1 MPTTTRRIL
10 PDVHVL
16 TSYFPLPGLGVL
28 PVNAFV
34 VTGSEPM
41 LIDTG
46 LLPETDDFMA
56 ALAGV
61 VDPGDL
67 RWLWLTHADPDH
79 TGSLH
84 RLLDE
89 LPDLR
94 LITSFMNFGQL
105 GLTQPVPPQR
115 VHLLNP
121 GESMPLGDRTV
132 RALRPPTFDNPGTT
146 GLFDRRSRA
155 LFTSD
160 CFGALLPEP
169 ADAADDIDPTVL
181 ADGQTRWS
189 TMDAPWVHNVDRG
202 RFAAELGA
210 VRALDPSY
218 VLSSHLPPAEAC
230 TDRLL
235 DTLAQVPDAPRFD
248 APGQAALTAM
258 LAGLTQP
265 A

>member
-1 MPTTTRRIL
+1 MPTARRVL

-16 TSYFPLPGLGVL
+16 TSHFPLPGFGVV

-41 LIDTG
+41 LVDTG
-46 LLPETDDFMA
+46 LLPESDDFMQV
-56 ALAGV
+56 LAGV

-94 LITSFMNFGQL
+94 LITSFMNFGAL
-105 GLTQPVPPQR
+105 GLTSPVPPQR

-121 GESMPLGDRTV
+121 GESMDLGDRTV
-132 RALRPPTFDNPGTT
+132 TALRPPAFDNPGTA
-146 GLFDRRSRA
+146 GLFDSRSRA
-155 LFTSD
+155 LFSSD
-160 CFGALLPEP
+160 CFGALLQDP
-169 ADAADDIDPTVL
+169 ADAADDIAPDAL
-181 ADGQTRWS
+181 AAGQTLWATIDS
-189 TMDAPWVHNVDRG
+189 PWLHNVDRG
-202 RFAAELGA
+202 RFAAELDT
-210 VRALDPSY
+210 VRALEPSC
-218 VLSSHLPPAEAC
+218 VLSAHLPPAMAC
-230 TDRLL
+230 ADRLL
-235 DTLAQVPDAPRFD
+235 NTLAQVPDAPRFV
-248 APGQAALTAM
+248 APDQAALTAM
-258 LAGLTQP
+258 LAQLTEP